1 MSKKDFYET
10 TDMVRQALTEEFEG
24 LKKER
29 IDLTEADLD
38 FYLAR
43 DRKAALILK
52 TLDMDIKKENLE
64 MRRKPKQKQLV
75 Q

>member
-1 MSKKDFYET
+1 MSKKNFYET
-10 TDMVRQALTEEFEG
+10 TEMIRDALTTEFEG
-24 LKKER
+24 LKTER
-29 IDLTEADLD
+29 VDLTESDLD

-64 MRRKPKQKQLV
+64 MRRKPKKVIEQ
-75 Q
+75 